1 LFLAL
6 RLQQEVKASPEP
18 SLNAAHPIYFLTGIL
33 GDEKAQE
40 KATFEEGL

>member
-6 RLQQEVKASPEP
+6 RLQQEVKTSPEP
-18 SLNAAHPIYFLTGIL
+18 SLNPAHPIYSLTGVL

-40 KATFEEGL
+40 KAKFEEDL